1 LFTGYV
7 SDEDLRALYS
17 ACRAC
22 VYPSLYEGFG
32 LPPLEAMACGAPVIT
47 SRIPVIME
55 TVGEAARLVNPKDAP
70 ALAQSLAEVLRDEN
84 ERQRLSRAGLER
96 AAQFTWEQTARLTL
110 DVYEEVLRVA
120 DRAARAGSADVPSA

>member
-1 LFTGYV
+1 
-7 SDEDLRALYS
+7 
-17 ACRAC
+17 
-22 VYPSLYEGFG
+22 
-32 LPPLEAMACGAPVIT
+32 
-47 SRIPVIME
+47 
-55 TVGEAARLVNPKDAP
+55 P

-120 DRAARAGSADVPSA
+120 DRAVRAGSADVPSA